1 MRVGGHAEHDGAT
14 MIPPTSPQY
23 VDLILQVAARD
34 ASIGRVLREIC
45 ALEASVRASAL
56 DLMAVHLRTRDTG
69 ADVLACL
76 AALRDDALARR
87 IGEGLA
93 GV

>member
-1 MRVGGHAEHDGAT
+1 
-14 MIPPTSPQY
+14 MIPRTSPEY
-23 VDLILQVAARD
+23 VDVILQVASRD
-34 ASIGRVLREIC
+34 ASIAGMLRQLCE
-45 ALEASVRASAL
+45 LPASVRTSAL
-56 DLMAVHLRTRDTG
+56 DVMAVHLRLRDTPD
-69 ADVLACL
+69 DVLECL

>member
-1 MRVGGHAEHDGAT
+1 MPAEYAD
-14 MIPPTSPQY
+14 
-23 VDLILQVAARD
+23 VILEVARRD
-34 ASIGRVLREIC
+34 PSIAGVLRQIC
-45 ALEASVRASAL
+45 ALEAGVRVSAL
-56 DLMAVHLRTRDTG
+56 DLMAVHLRTRD
-69 ADVLACL
+69 AKPDVLRCL